1 MSTSAPRRENKHLQ
15 EQIVLAYEHVS
26 VTADTTVKLWTIPT
40 GRQFRVDGVW
50 YNNVTGLAVD
60 VTNFFDIQVL
70 KGSTVMA
77 NWSTETGQEG
87 ALVADTPVDL
97 TLSATDANRV
107 AAAADVISLKLDEDG
122 TATLPAG
129 RIVIRGRL
137 L

>member
-1 MSTSAPRRENKHLQ
+1 MSSTAPRRANKHLQ
-15 EQIVLAYEHVS
+15 ELVVLPYEHVS
-26 VTADTTVKLWTIPT
+26 VTADTTVKLWTVPT
-40 GRQFRVDGVW
+40 GRQFRIDGAW

-77 NWSTETGQEG
+77 NWSTETGEEG

-97 TLSATDANRV
+97 SLSATDANQV
-107 AAAADVISLKLDEDG
+107 ADAGDVIALKLDEDG